1 MEGEYF
7 EMRTIEDTYLRAIFE
22 GSYLKGGIANK
33 QLSELLKVTPA
44 STTEFTQKLRD
55 RGLVRGRK
63 YGKVS
68 LSKKGQQKAQQ
79 IMQKFRLCEV
89 LLEKYFDLSLSEV
102 VQQAW
107 LLADFS
113 SEMLLQELNDKLE
126 KPEKT
131 FFGAEVQKPEIF
143 NSDLDLLSNIKTGKA
158 VILREYYG
166 SENMIHYFSE
176 LNLALNTK
184 LEVEKYD
191 HDFNVFM
198 LLTSK
203 GKRIMVSKEMA
214 NFIYV
219 EPQQG

>member
-1 MEGEYF
+1 
-7 EMRTIEDTYLRAIFE
+7 MRTIEDTYLRAIFE

-44 STTEFTQKLRD
+44 STTEFTQKLRE
-55 RGLVRGRK
+55 RGLVKGKK
-63 YGKVS
+63 YGKVF
-68 LSKKGQQKAQQ
+68 LSEKGQQKAQQ

-89 LLEKYFDLSLSEV
+89 LLERHFDLSLSEV

-113 SEMLLQELNDKLE
+113 SEMLLQEINYKLG

-131 FFGAEVQKPEIF
+131 FSGSEVQNPEIF
-143 NSDLDLLSNIKTGKA
+143 NSNLDLLSNTKAGK
-158 VILREYYG
+158 VVTLREYYG

-184 LEVEKYD
+184 LTVENYD

-198 LLTSK
+198 LLTPK
-203 GKRIMVSKEMA
+203 GKHIMVSKEIA

-219 EPQQG
+219 EPQQSKTIS